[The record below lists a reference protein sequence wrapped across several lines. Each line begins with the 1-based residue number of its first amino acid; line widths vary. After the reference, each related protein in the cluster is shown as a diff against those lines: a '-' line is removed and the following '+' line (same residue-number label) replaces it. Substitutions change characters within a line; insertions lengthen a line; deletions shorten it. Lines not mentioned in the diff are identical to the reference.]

1 MANEWVLSGID
12 DVQQIA
18 GYVCDYFELSEY
30 ENPPPLRVQ
39 ITKKNNGTL
48 PMLKLWRMWM
58 ADIAKFQVRRGAT
71 IPILAPQTN
80 ANGVIE
86 WKAIGERPYNEND
99 AHEAYTYLLL
109 GCDERGVRYSW
120 AVHTDNYEGRKVAS
134 LSRKLHAMQKFHQ
147 FCIENSIPIRIPE
160 RSEYQEL
167 QDKQNGIK
175 HD

>member
-1 MANEWVLSGID
+1 MASEWVLSGID

-147 FCIENSIPIRIPE
+147 FCIEHSIPIRIPE